1 MKVFNNEKTQ
11 TNNEQI
17 IRQGTYAPSGSVNLG
32 WVKAPSLNPEDHFL
46 LVDTTQ
52 GEAVSRSDLTIGYS
66 DPLGMLEDETGN
78 QAWPM
83 EFPVVGDRFV
93 DGKIERG
100 SALPYAHIS
109 RYFHLDYTG
118 LGYEGSLTELENQS
132 KVKVIGNNGRE
143 YLDAKGEKKYSVHVI
158 AVPSERP
165 ANTRDGLYRVWV
177 FLDTDLEN
185 DDLYL
190 SYHKVEIDDVTKEI
204 KSEFINY
211 KEPINAI
218 EYFSYLPE
226 ESEVLDQ
233 SSSDKKVFSTKPI
246 DLKDQ
251 IVGKIKPSYKGWKI
265 KVPKKALPDPRR
277 FEPFRWRVAC
287 EYSREV
293 DPTETINTNQPPAP
307 VNAGIITF
315 NNSNYSATRANYL
328 FHQLN
333 QSAFNKGGSYFLN
346 PLADPDKRQDE
357 ASYWHVPIKDLS
369 PANLSKYDV
378 LIWAPSS
385 DINLDEYLSTI
396 EMFTETYGGTFI
408 LESSSRININNLP
421 GVTFSSKLTSLRN
434 STVTRGRANAL
445 NFVDNPEVENDS
457 AYGIWEEW
465 PPNFED
471 LWTENSYSSELL
483 QKMNFLG
490 GWDLNEANE
499 RTVSAYGSYND
510 DVGAPNNP
518 LGFQFIDTLSSNW
531 DSIATA
537 NQTSDEAPKTI
548 LARRKYR
555 SGGSLYVSTG
565 CIFEDHLLA
574 EAESIDSSS
583 LQVGFLSNLSTT
595 DFQNFGYSIN
605 SATMEGEM
613 KLRLNIMLLATAFS
627 PSTNTKEVVGSGYSD
642 DYERHAFT
650 VYSDWESTW
659 VINAH
664 DGVLWDEE
672 KAKFNFALLPKDN
685 LDPEPVW
692 QRMLSEKTVSEI
704 MAEKINEIDPE
715 KTNPT
720 FKNLQ
725 GLDKRYIIL
734 VTNPSVETYRHSF
747 IDDETIPSAWTYS
760 FSPKFT
766 IPADLGPHI
775 IREEFIEST
784 GDVGV
789 GKIQTPP
796 QPYRLQATSQ
806 YKTYSSND
814 SSVNVS
820 VTLTGKARR
829 TYKYPDYYEQVVTI
843 TPAPTI
849 SQPVV
854 IDNGGFSNLTS
865 VVREGFFVDKYLH
878 WSDHGTGSLV
888 PGRNHIANSM
898 TPTGMD
904 TWSDA
909 NYNRGKMPNSWGYWG
924 MHGNF
929 AQGSQGDAVRIIQ
942 EILNHLIFLGYI
954 GGPGLVI
961 DSKYGPITASRVTAL
976 QARAGALF
984 VDGLVDAE
992 TWSILGYALLKIGD
1006 LPAFEAAIKNTDME
1020 RLLGLCR
1027 THLRLSNTSN
1037 HAVTR
1042 DGYIKSSWYK
1052 NGPTTIKEGFLIKFD
1067 TSRSD
1072 WDVNNQFDMYEL
1084 RVTPIVNSY
1093 AKDKTFVIDWLDVGT
1108 NLSLSGYNYSRASH
1122 GSVNYSCTSNQA
1134 VHIPFSSVKGN
1145 SVIFRIS
1152 QSGAAGWGTARSLG
1166 VKDIAVLAKKYNRND
1181 PPPPTNPPQTPTSP
1195 TVPGEPT
1202 ETIEN
1207 VLKIGRTV
1215 VEEVNVTVTYA
1226 TTLRTGVKKQFP
1238 VRVGKNFSVEDSKI
1252 VTIDGAKDITEAIYP
1267 ATISDIKFDSIVT
1280 TPNIYDPEIDETT
1293 IQGTVSGQTSYQSY
1307 ALTYNGT
1314 TQSASEPNYIL
1325 GQKIGDGSIPFHTK
1339 DTSGDIHPYPRSYG
1353 WVSKAEGLTLIC
1365 DADGEPMGFPVASP
1379 QDAKRSE
1386 SGFTRIVLD
1395 SFETDNRLDYGFYDT
1410 NTSSWLTN
1418 VIGEPEISFYD
1429 YVRRGPSNVYIA
1441 VQTDYQREGLNNT
1454 SLEDLPILR
1463 PFKWAMPAYVVKS
1476 RGEPSLKLVDP
1487 SKRLS
1492 VRDPWPITVGT
1503 GSFTRKVEISR
1514 DYASTSTNYLKDYGN
1529 KSLTAH
1535 YTAQEGLAGPW
1546 SSLLGRPFIDVE
1558 NEQPR
1563 LLSQDTFEINYY
1575 PIASIREPTL
1585 SKTDADPVTPFLTVE
1600 TRADLNSP
1608 WVELG
1613 LSDLD
1618 EIKVNTGV
1626 VKLKVP
1632 LADQDERLIRVSYTA
1647 RDFTHKFKHDGT
1659 NKVNL
1664 NPYTLK
1670 TERPEWLDVPLYVY
1684 IKPAF
1689 IVDNSTNEVI
1699 VDSKNDRTVHVT
1711 EEPFLFDTSSE
1722 LYDPTLYRL
1731 GVIYVSSVSGIDDLT
1746 ILDTRVR
1753 GGGAQHHLEM
1763 EDMNSEADSYW
1774 DTDPKKVY
1782 SYQKG
1787 GFVVVRLPK
1796 DILADW
1802 RIRDSLETV
1811 VRRNLTAGTV
1821 FELQDL
1827 NGNDLFDNPNREPVH
1842 STGTIPPSGDRI
1854 WGDTWTMAP
1863 LGHVA
1868 VYSLNGMWEP
1878 LSPKTD
1884 NEAATTAN
1892 VFENISGLWVASEG
1906 N

>member
-11 TNNEQI
+11 ANNEQV
-17 IRQGTYAPSGSVNLG
+17 IRQGTFVPSGSVNLG

-46 LVDTTQ
+46 LIDTTQ
-52 GEAVSRSDLTIGYS
+52 GETISKSDLTIGYS
-66 DPLGMLEDETGN
+66 NPLGMLEDETGN

-83 EFPVVGDRFV
+83 EFPVVGDRFI

-109 RYFHLDYTG
+109 RYFHLDYVG
-118 LGYEGSLTELENQS
+118 LGYQGSLTELESES

-143 YLDAKGEKKYSVHVI
+143 YLDANGEKRYSVHVI

-165 ANTRDGLYRVWV
+165 DDTRDGLYRLWV

-190 SYHKVEIDDVTKEI
+190 SYHKVEIDDVTKEV

-233 SSSDKKVFSTKPI
+233 ASLDKRVFSTKPI

-265 KVPKKALPDPRR
+265 QVPKKAIPDPRR

-287 EYSREV
+287 EYSRQI
-293 DPTETINTNQPPAP
+293 DPSETINRTQPPAP
-307 VNAGIITF
+307 VNAGIVTF

-328 FHQLN
+328 LHQLN
-333 QSAFNKGGSYFLN
+333 QSAFNKGGAHFSN
-346 PLADPDKRQDE
+346 PLADPDSRGDE

-369 PANLSKYDV
+369 PANLSKYDI

-385 DINLDEYLSTI
+385 DVDLDEYLSTI

-408 LESSSRININNLP
+408 LETSSRIDITNLP

-434 STVTRGRANAL
+434 ATVTRGRANSL
-445 NFVDNPEVENDS
+445 SFVDNPTVENDS

-465 PPNFED
+465 PPKFED

-490 GWDLNEANE
+490 GWDLDDTNE

-510 DVGAPNNP
+510 DVVTPINP
-518 LGFQFIDTLSSNW
+518 LGVQFIDTLSSDW

-537 NQTSDEAPKTI
+537 NQTSDEAPKSI

-555 SGGSLYVSTG
+555 SGGSLYISTA

-583 LQVGFLSNLSTT
+583 LQIDVLSKLASA

-605 SATMEGEM
+605 SAVMEGEM

-627 PSTNTKEVVGSGYSD
+627 PSTNTREVIGSGYSD
-642 DYERHAFT
+642 DYERQAFT

-664 DGVLWDEE
+664 NEVLSDEE
-672 KAKFNFALLPKDN
+672 KARFNFALLPKDN

-734 VTNPSVETYRHSF
+734 VTNPSIETYRHSF
-747 IDDETIPSAWTYS
+747 IGDETIPSAWTYN
-760 FSPKFT
+760 FSPKFL
-766 IPADLGPHI
+766 IPADLGPHV
-775 IREEFIEST
+775 IREELVEST
-784 GDVGV
+784 GNVGI
-789 GKIQTPP
+789 GNIQTPP

-806 YKTYSSND
+806 YKTFSSND

-829 TYKYPDYYEQVVTI
+829 TYKHPDQTIQVT
-843 TPAPTI
+843 TLTNPPSSAAASGLPDLLPA
-849 SQPVV
+849 
-854 IDNGGFSNLTS
+854 
-865 VVREGFFVDKYLH
+865 VREGFYADKYLH
-878 WSDHGTGSLV
+878 WSDHGSGVLA
-888 PGRNHIANSM
+888 PGRNHIMNSM
-898 TPTGMD
+898 TPTGID

-909 NYNRGKMPNSWGYWG
+909 NYSKATKTNNWGYWG
-924 MHGNF
+924 MHGY
-929 AQGSQGDAVRIIQ
+929 AHPGGTGYSVRVIQ
-942 EILNHLIFLGYI
+942 QILNYLIFFKTI
-954 GGPGLVI
+954 GGPGLKE
-961 DSKYGPITASRVTAL
+961 DSKYGPLTESRVRAL
-976 QARAGALF
+976 QTRAGALYI
-984 VDGLVDAE
+984 DGTVDAE
-992 TWSILGYALLKIGD
+992 TWSILGYSLLHLGEVPGFD
-1006 LPAFEAAIKNTDME
+1006 AAVRGTDIE
-1020 RLLGLCR
+1020 RLLKLCR
-1027 THLRLSNTSN
+1027 DQLKLDNTSTHDSN
-1037 HAVTR
+1037 R
-1042 DGYIKSSWYK
+1042 SYIKSSWSR
-1052 NGPTTIKEGFLIKFD
+1052 NGPNTIREGFLIKFD
-1067 TSRSD
+1067 AGQSD
-1072 WDVNNQFDMYEL
+1072 WDVSNQFDMYEL
-1084 RVTPIVNSY
+1084 RVTPIVNTY
-1093 AKDKTFVIDWLDVGT
+1093 VQDKTFVIDWLDVGT

-1122 GSVNYSCTSNQA
+1122 GAVNYSCTSNQA
-1134 VHIPFSSVKGN
+1134 VHIPFSSRKGN
-1145 SVIFRIS
+1145 SVIFRMS

-1166 VKDIAVLAKKYNRND
+1166 VKDIAVLAKKYVRND
-1181 PPPPTNPPQTPTSP
+1181 PPPDPEYTTT
-1195 TVPGEPT
+1195 TRV
-1202 ETIEN
+1202 
-1207 VLKIGRTV
+1207 KIGKTV
-1215 VEEVNVTVTYA
+1215 VEEVDVTVTYV
-1226 TTLRTGVKKQFP
+1226 TTLKTGVKKQFP

-1267 ATISDIKFDSIVT
+1267 ATISDIKFTSIVT
-1280 TPNIYDPEIDETT
+1280 SPSIYDPEIVETT

-1314 TQSASEPNYIL
+1314 TQSATESNYIL
-1325 GQKIGDGSIPFHTK
+1325 GQKIGDGSISYYTK
-1339 DTSGDIHPYPRSYG
+1339 DTSGDIHPYSRTYG
-1353 WVSKAEGLTLIC
+1353 WVSKAEGLTLVC
-1365 DADGEPMGFPVASP
+1365 DVDGEPIGFPVSSP
-1379 QDAKRSE
+1379 QDAQRSE

-1429 YVRRGPSNVYIA
+1429 YIRRGPSNIYIA

-1476 RGEPSLKLVDP
+1476 RGEPSLKLVDL

-1503 GSFTRKVEISR
+1503 GSFTRKVEISS
-1514 DYASTSTNYLKDYGN
+1514 DYASTSTNYLKDYGD

-1546 SSLLGRPFIDVE
+1546 SSLLGRPFIDVD

-1563 LLSQDTFEINYY
+1563 LLSQDTFEVNYY

-1585 SKTDADPVTPFLTVE
+1585 NQNDADPITPFLTVE
-1600 TRADLNSP
+1600 TRVDLNSS

-1613 LSDLD
+1613 LNDLD
-1618 EIKVNTGV
+1618 EIKVNTGI

-1632 LADQDERLIRVSYTA
+1632 LAEQDERLIRVSYTA

-1664 NPYTLK
+1664 NPYILR

-1699 VDSKNDRTVHVT
+1699 VDSKSDRTLHVT
-1711 EEPFLFDTSSE
+1711 EEPFIFDLSSE

-1763 EDMNSEADSYW
+1763 EDLNSEADSYW

-1802 RIRDSLETV
+1802 KVRDSLETI

-1827 NGNDLFDNPNREPVH
+1827 NGNDLFDNPNREPIH
-1842 STGTIPPSGDRI
+1842 STGVLPPNGDKV
-1854 WGDTWTMAP
+1854 WGDTWTMIP

-1868 VYSLNGMWEP
+1868 IYSLNKTWEP
-1878 LSPKTD
+1878 LSPETN
-1884 NEAATTAN
+1884 NEAAVTAN
-1892 VFENISGLWVASEG
+1892 AFENIVGLWVASEG